1 MAKIYKVSG
10 SITIQTPDL
19 DGVLGDEDV
28 DTYNNFYT
36 SKVNAIAMAQRLFA
50 KGIASWVYVLE
61 LTIGEHGVENSIR
74 IYNKYK
80 KS

>member
-10 SITIQTPDL
+10 YITIQTPDL
-19 DGVLGDEDV
+19 DGVLGDENMN
-28 DTYNNFYT
+28 TYNDFYT

-50 KGIASWVYVLE
+50 KGTASWVYVLE

-80 KS
+80 S